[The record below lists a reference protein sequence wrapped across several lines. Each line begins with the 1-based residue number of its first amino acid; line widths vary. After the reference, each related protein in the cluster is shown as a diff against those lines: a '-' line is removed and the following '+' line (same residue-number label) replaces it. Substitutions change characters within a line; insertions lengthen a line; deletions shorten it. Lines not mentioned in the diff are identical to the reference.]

1 MSWSIRSAI
10 ASVLKIS
17 WFPSPLRML
26 EYLLLERVWRLRFV
40 GRREIKDLESSA
52 RMSMASMNS
61 QKRWW
66 IFFLWSLL
74 DTASD
79 ASWIIYEGMVWSTI
93 KCDCWRS
100 SSNNPINLML
110 AAIRVNF
117 AFLEL
122 SILQL
127 IGLRVQQVRT
137 FSQCSGAFIL
147 VTGGILLN
155 RRNYVV

>member
-40 GRREIKDLESSA
+40 GKREIKDLESSA
-52 RMSMASMNS
+52 RLSMASMNS

-79 ASWIIYEGMVWSTI
+79 ASWIIYEGMVWSVIVEEVVQTI
-93 KCDCWRS
+93 PSTWCSLPSELISRS
-100 SSNNPINLML
+100 LNSLSSNWK
-110 AAIRVNF
+110 VWESSKC
-117 AFLEL
+117 EL
-122 SILQL
+122 SLNVVVPSYL
-127 IGLRVQQVRT
+127 LLAEF
-137 FSQCSGAFIL
+137 FSIDAI
-147 VTGGILLN
+147 T
-155 RRNYVV
+155 